1 MKKSCV
7 SPVCSCKA
15 QAQESRVCSVSV
27 AQEVVG
33 LFFGHE
39 ACSAVEVYRRWV
51 LCLDAQDMC
60 RCEETLRVAERD
72 KTQE

>member
-33 LFFGHE
+33 CF
-39 ACSAVEVYRRWV
+39 AATRRV
-51 LCLDAQDMC
+51 PLLTSIGDGYYGLVAQDIC
-60 RCEETLRVAERD
+60 SGEETLRVAKRD